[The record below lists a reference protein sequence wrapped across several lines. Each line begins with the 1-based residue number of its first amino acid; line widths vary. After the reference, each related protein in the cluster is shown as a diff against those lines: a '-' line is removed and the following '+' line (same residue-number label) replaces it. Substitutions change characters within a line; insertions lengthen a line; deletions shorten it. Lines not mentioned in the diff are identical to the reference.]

1 MSLNF
6 TKLRPLL
13 NRILVKKPD
22 MAKVS
27 KGGIILKQTEAAQW
41 GTVMATGPGRTLDCG
56 TLKPMCVGVGDHVLL
71 PEYGGTAI
79 KMGKENEEFF
89 LFRDDD
95 VLGILEGKYDK

>member
-41 GTVMATGPGRTLDCG
+41 GTVMAAGPGRTLDCG
-56 TLKPMCVGVGDHVLL
+56 KLKPMCVSVGDHVLL
-71 PEYGGTAI
+71 PEYGGTSI
-79 KMGKENEEFF
+79 KMGKENEELFI
-89 LFRDDD
+89 FRDDD